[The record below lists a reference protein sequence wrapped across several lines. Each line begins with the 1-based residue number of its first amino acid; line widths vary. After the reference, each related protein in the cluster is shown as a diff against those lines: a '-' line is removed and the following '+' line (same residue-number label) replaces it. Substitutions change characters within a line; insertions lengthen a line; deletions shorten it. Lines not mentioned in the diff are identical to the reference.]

1 MKIKKK
7 TKLNFAEAL
16 KQLEF
21 YQFCQVCNIFGVD
34 IVERNSIKE
43 MTQLAIEDNKELDL
57 EKTKTR
63 RDFDN
68 MTNELIEKYNK
79 YDRQTRR
86 KFDKIM
92 ERVIKGN
99 NRARAIEVDRLT
111 RDYNEGVKNLDSI
124 ENGIID
130 SSTTVDS
137 SATIDSSTT
146 IDSSSTTTSTSTAAI
161 ASEA

>member
-7 TKLNFAEAL
+7 TKLNFTEAL